1 MEGNRR
7 IYIPVGI
14 GIFDK
19 NHIQGIGEAIWL
31 FLWLIHKTTAEIDCP
46 SGKIGVVLYG
56 NSITSRTIA
65 DELGC
70 SARTV
75 RTHLQMLA
83 DSGYIDLEKTG
94 TGQIIRVKKSMKWPA
109 RGQSAASG
117 GADFRVRRSGG
128 RPRNAIERL
137 FMNSGDDDD

>member
-19 NHIQGIGEAIWL
+19 NHIQGIGEALWL

-46 SGKIGVVLYG
+46 SGKIGVVMYG
-56 NSITSRTIA
+56 NSVTSRSIATELCCTSRT
-65 DELGC
+65 
-70 SARTV
+70 V
-75 RTHLQMLA
+75 RRQLQQLV
-83 DSGYIDLEKTG
+83 DNGYIDLEKTA

-109 RGQSAASG
+109 RGQPSTPG

-137 FMNSGDDDD
+137 FMTGGDDDD